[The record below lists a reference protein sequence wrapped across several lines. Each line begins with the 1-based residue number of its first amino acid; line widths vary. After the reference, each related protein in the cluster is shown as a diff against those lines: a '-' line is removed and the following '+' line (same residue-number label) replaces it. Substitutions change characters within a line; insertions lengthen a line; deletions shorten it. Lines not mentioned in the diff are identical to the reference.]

1 MYFARPHPPC
11 AISYQNLFMT
21 MKKSLHEDWI
31 AVIIA
36 FLTIAL
42 VCSGLKPALPKFAA
56 WNSGSGLWAQLTSP
70 GLLRQTGILFLWAL
84 GSLLLA
90 RLLAK
95 DIQPVKLAVSL
106 LGIVLITL
114 VAQLIT
120 SNKTFKD
127 FGIEVVLFSLLLGL
141 FINNVLGVPAW
152 LKPAIQTE
160 LFIKIGL
167 ILLGAN
173 VLFQDIINAGGL
185 GILQS
190 VVVVFTVWYFSF
202 WICKKLGL
210 DDEFRMMI
218 SSAVSI
224 CGVSAAIATSGAI
237 EGDNRKLSHV
247 ISLVLIVAIPMML
260 IMPYIAIWAGMSPAV
275 AGAWLGGT
283 IDTSGA
289 VVAAGTLLGE
299 EALKY
304 ATLVKFSQNVLL
316 GLAAFFI
323 SVYWTVTK
331 KQVSADKKPGLK
343 TIWER
348 FPKFVLGF
356 VLASLLFSFVLPPD
370 VVTAAKGSL
379 KELQTYW
386 FALAF
391 TCIGLETKFTDIFKM
406 ENGRPAMAFII
417 AQLFNIFFT
426 LVVAYLVFGRLAN

>member
-1 MYFARPHPPC
+1 MTT
-11 AISYQNLFMT
+11 T
-21 MKKSLHEDWI
+21 MKKSLHEDWV
-31 AVIIA
+31 AVIVA
-36 FLTIAL
+36 FLIIAL
-42 VCSGLKPALPKFAA
+42 VCSGLKPALPKFSTWAD
-56 WNSGSGLWAQLTSP
+56 GTGLWAQISNAA
-70 GLLRQTGILFLWAL
+70 LLKQVGILFIWVL

-90 RLLAK
+90 RLLAR
-95 DIQPVKLAVSL
+95 DAQPAKLAISL
-106 LGIVLITL
+106 LGIVAISL

-120 SNKTFKD
+120 SNKFFKD
-127 FGIEVVLFSLLLGL
+127 LGIEVVLFSLLLGL
-141 FINNVLGVPAW
+141 LINNVLGVPAW

-167 ILLGAN
+167 VLLGAN
-173 VLFQDIINAGGL
+173 VLFQDVINAGGL

-190 VVVVFTVWYFSF
+190 VVVVFAVWYFTF
-202 WICKKLGL
+202 WLTKRLGL

-247 ISLVLIVAIPMML
+247 ISLVLIIAIPMML
-260 IMPYIAIWAGMSPAV
+260 FMPYIAIWAGMTPAV

-323 SVYWTVTK
+323 SVYWTLSK
-331 KQVSADKKPGLK
+331 KEVSADKKPGIK

-356 VLASLLFSFVLPPD
+356 VLASLLFSFILPPG
-370 VVTAAKGSL
+370 VVSGAKGSI

-406 ENGRPAMAFII
+406 ENGRPAAAFII

-426 LVVAYLVFGRLAN
+426 LVMAYLVFGRQ

>member
-1 MYFARPHPPC
+1 
-11 AISYQNLFMT
+11 
-21 MKKSLHEDWI
+21 MKKTLHEDWI
-31 AVIIA
+31 SVIIA
-36 FLTIAL
+36 FLTIGL
-42 VCSGLKPALPKFAA
+42 VCAGFKPSLPKFATWGEGGA
-56 WNSGSGLWAQLTSP
+56 ALGPQFSGALFTQM
-70 GLLRQTGILFLWAL
+70 GILFLWVL

-90 RLLAK
+90 RILAGSVQAGKLVAGLLAVMA
-95 DIQPVKLAVSL
+95 ISL
-106 LGIVLITL
+106 IAQIITK
-114 VAQLIT
+114 
-120 SNKTFKD
+120 NKVVED
-127 FGIEVVLFSLLLGL
+127 LGIEVVLFSLLLGL
-141 FINNVLGVPAW
+141 LISNTVGTPGW
-152 LKPAIQTE
+152 MKPAIQTE
-160 LFIKIGL
+160 LYIKIGL
-167 ILLGAN
+167 VLLGAN
-173 VLFQDIINAGGL
+173 VIFSDIISKGGL

-190 VVVVFTVWYFSF
+190 VVVVFTVWYFTF
-202 WICKKLGL
+202 WLCKRLGL

-260 IMPYIAIWAGMSPAV
+260 FMPYIAIWAGMTPAV

-289 VVAAGTLLGE
+289 VVAAGTMLGD

-323 SVYWTVTK
+323 SVYWTFSK
-331 KQVSADKKPGLK
+331 KELNHEKPGLK

-356 VLASLLFSFVLPPD
+356 VLASLLFSFVLPPA
-370 VVTAAKGSL
+370 VVSSSKGAL

-406 ENGRPAMAFII
+406 DNGRPAAAFII
-417 AQLFNIFFT
+417 AQLFNILFT
-426 LVVAYLVFGRLAN
+426 LIVAYLVFGRS

>member
-1 MYFARPHPPC
+1 
-11 AISYQNLFMT
+11 MT
-21 MKKSLHEDWI
+21 NSMKKSLHEDWI

-42 VCSGLKPALPKFAA
+42 VCSGLKPALPKFSA
-56 WNSGSGLWAQLTSP
+56 WDDGAGFWTQISSP
-70 GLLRQTGILFLWAL
+70 SLLMQTGVLFTWAL
-84 GSLLLA
+84 VSLVLA
-90 RLLAK
+90 RLLAG
-95 DIQPVKLAVSL
+95 DAQPVKLAISL
-106 LGIVLITL
+106 LGIVVISL

-120 SNKTFKD
+120 SNKFFKD
-127 FGIEVVLFSLLLGL
+127 LGIEVVLFSLLLGL
-141 FINNVLGVPAW
+141 LINNVFGVPDW

-160 LFIKIGL
+160 LYIKIGL
-167 ILLGAN
+167 VLLGAN
-173 VLFQDIINAGGL
+173 VLFQEIINAGGL

-190 VVVVFTVWYFSF
+190 VVVVFAVWYFTF
-202 WICKKLGL
+202 WLTKRLGL

-237 EGDNRKLSHV
+237 EGDNKKLSHV
-247 ISLVLIVAIPMML
+247 ISLVLIIAIPMML
-260 IMPYIAIWAGMSPAV
+260 FMPYIAIWAGMTPAV

-289 VVAAGTLLGE
+289 VVAAGTLLGD

-323 SVYWTVTK
+323 SVYWTVSK
-331 KQVSADKKPGLK
+331 KEVSTDKKPGLK

-356 VLASLLFSFVLPPD
+356 VLASLLFSFILPAG
-370 VVTAAKGSL
+370 VVSSAKGSL

-391 TCIGLETKFTDIFKM
+391 TCIGLETKFTDIFSM
-406 ENGRPAMAFII
+406 ENGRPAIAFII

-426 LVVAYLVFGRLAN
+426 LVMAYLVFGRQ

>member
-1 MYFARPHPPC
+1 
-11 AISYQNLFMT
+11 
-21 MKKSLHEDWI
+21 MKKSLHEDWV

-42 VCSGLKPALPKFAA
+42 VCSGLKPALPKFSTWANGA
-56 WNSGSGLWAQLTSP
+56 GLWAQISNAALLT
-70 GLLRQTGILFLWAL
+70 QTGILFTWVLA
-84 GSLLLA
+84 SLLLA
-90 RLLAK
+90 RFLTGDAK
-95 DIQPVKLAVSL
+95 PVKLAVSL
-106 LGIVLITL
+106 LGIVVISL

-120 SNKTFKD
+120 SNKFVKD
-127 FGIEVVLFSLLLGL
+127 LGIEVVLFSLLLGL
-141 FINNVLGVPAW
+141 LISNVLGVPGW

-167 ILLGAN
+167 VLLGAN
-173 VLFQDIINAGGL
+173 VLFQEVIKAGGL
-185 GILQS
+185 GIVQS
-190 VVVVFTVWYFSF
+190 VVVVFAVWYFTF
-202 WICKKLGL
+202 WLTKRLGL

-247 ISLVLIVAIPMML
+247 ISLVLIIAIPMML
-260 IMPYIAIWAGMSPAV
+260 FMPYIAVWAGMTPAV

-289 VVAAGTLLGE
+289 VVAAGTLLGD

-304 ATLVKFSQNVLL
+304 ATVVKFSQNVLL
-316 GLAAFFI
+316 GVAAFLI

-331 KQVSADKKPGLK
+331 KEVSEDKKPGLG

-356 VLASLLFSFVLPPD
+356 VLASLLFSFILPKEL
-370 VVTAAKGSL
+370 VSSTKGTL

-391 TCIGLETKFTDIFKM
+391 TCIGLETKFTDIFRM
-406 ENGRPAMAFII
+406 ENGRPAIAFII

-426 LVVAYLVFGRLAN
+426 LVMAYLVFGRS

>member
-1 MYFARPHPPC
+1 
-11 AISYQNLFMT
+11 
-21 MKKSLHEDWI
+21 MKKSSLHEDWI
-31 AVIIA
+31 AVIVA
-36 FLTIAL
+36 FITIAL
-42 VCSGLKPALPKFAA
+42 VCTGFKPSLPKFSA
-56 WNSGSGLWAQLTSP
+56 WSDGSSFLQQISNVE
-70 GLLRQTGILFLWAL
+70 LLRSTAILFLWVL

-90 RLLAK
+90 RVLAR
-95 DIQPVKLAVSL
+95 DVQPGALTLSL
-106 LGIVLITL
+106 LGIVVISLI
-114 VAQLIT
+114 AQLIT
-120 SNKTFKD
+120 NNKLMKD

-141 FINNVLGVPAW
+141 LINNVLGVPAW

-167 ILLGAN
+167 VLLGAN
-173 VLFQDIINAGGL
+173 VLFQDIVKNGGM

-190 VVVVFTVWYFSF
+190 VVVVFTVWYFAF
-202 WICKKLGL
+202 WVCKLLKL
-210 DDEFRMMI
+210 DDEFKMMI

-247 ISLVLIVAIPMML
+247 ISLVLIIAIPMML
-260 IMPYIAIWAGMSPAV
+260 FMPYIAIWAHMTPAV

-289 VVAAGTLLGE
+289 VVAAGTLLGD

-316 GLAAFFI
+316 GIAAFLI
-323 SVYWTVTK
+323 SIYWTLSK
-331 KQVSADKKPGLK
+331 KEVSADKKPGLK

-356 VLASLLFSFVLPPD
+356 VLASLLFSFILP
-370 VVTAAKGSL
+370 VETVSAAKGPL

-406 ENGRPAMAFII
+406 DNGRPAIAFII
-417 AQLFNIFFT
+417 AQVFNIFFT
-426 LVVAYLVFGRLAN
+426 LIMEYMVFGRS

>member
-1 MYFARPHPPC
+1 
-11 AISYQNLFMT
+11 

-42 VCSGLKPALPKFAA
+42 VCFGLKPALPKFSA
-56 WNSGSGLWAQLTSP
+56 WNDSAGLWAQLSNP
-70 GLLRQTGILFLWAL
+70 ALLQQTGVLFIWVL
-84 GSLLLA
+84 GSLVLA
-90 RLLAK
+90 RLLAG
-95 DIQPVKLAVSL
+95 DRQVVKLAISL
-106 LGIVLITL
+106 LGIVMISLI
-114 VAQLIT
+114 AQLIT
-120 SNKTFKD
+120 SNRFVKD
-127 FGIEVVLFSLLLGL
+127 LGIEVVLFSLLLGL
-141 FINNVLGVPAW
+141 LISNILGVPAW

-160 LFIKIGL
+160 LYIKIGL
-167 ILLGAN
+167 VLLGAN
-173 VLFQDIINAGGL
+173 VLFQEIINAGGL

-190 VVVVFTVWYFSF
+190 VVVVFAVWYFTF
-202 WICKKLGL
+202 WLTKRLGL

-247 ISLVLIVAIPMML
+247 ISLVLIIAIPMML
-260 IMPYIAIWAGMSPAV
+260 FMPYIAIWAGMSPAV

-323 SVYWTVTK
+323 SVYWTLSK
-331 KQVSADKKPGLK
+331 KEVSTDKKPGLK

-356 VLASLLFSFVLPPD
+356 VLASLLFSFVLPAS
-370 VVTAAKGSL
+370 VVGSAKGSL

-391 TCIGLETKFTDIFKM
+391 TCIGLETKFTDIFRM
-406 ENGRPAMAFII
+406 ENGRPAIAFII

-426 LVVAYLVFGRLAN
+426 LVMAYLVFGRQ

>member
-1 MYFARPHPPC
+1 M
-11 AISYQNLFMT
+11 LT
-21 MKKSLHEDWI
+21 KKLHEDWI

-42 VCSGLKPALPKFAA
+42 VVTGLKPMLPKYNWA
-56 WNSGSGLWAQLTSP
+56 NGSSLWQQVSDGAN
-70 GLLRQTGILFLWAL
+70 LLHIGALFLWVL

-90 RLLAK
+90 RFLAGDHNIKGLFTGLLA
-95 DIQPVKLAVSL
+95 
-106 LGIVLITL
+106 IVLISL
-114 VAQLIT
+114 LAQVIT
-120 SNKTFKD
+120 SNKIIKG

-141 FINNVLGVPAW
+141 FVSNVIGLPDW
-152 LKPAIQTE
+152 IKPALQTE
-160 LFIKIGL
+160 LYIKIGL
-167 ILLGAN
+167 VLLGTN
-173 VLFQDIINAGGL
+173 IIFGDILEAGLL
-185 GILQS
+185 GIIQS

-202 WICKKLGL
+202 WLCKMIGL

-237 EGDNRKLSHV
+237 EGDNKKLSHV
-247 ISLVLIVAIPMML
+247 ISLVMIVAIPMML
-260 IMPYIAIWAGMSPAV
+260 IMPHIALWAGMSPAV

-289 VVAAGTLLGE
+289 VVAAGTKLGD

-304 ATLVKFSQNVLL
+304 ATIVKFSQNVLL
-316 GLAAFFI
+316 GIAAFII
-323 SVYWTVTK
+323 SLYWSYNK
-331 KQVSADKKPGLK
+331 KKANYEKPTLR

-356 VLASLLFSFVLPPD
+356 IAASLLFSFVLPSP
-370 VVTAAKGSL
+370 VVTATKGSL

-391 TCIGLETKFTDIFKM
+391 TCIGLETRFTDIFKV
-406 ENGRPAMAFII
+406 ENGKPALAFII

-426 LVVAYLVFGRLAN
+426 LIVSYLVFR